1 MARLYLYKLKEYDK
15 ALKIYKAILA
25 YYPSR
30 QDKARLAQVRI
41 GDVYR
46 EKGEFAKAKKIYTRV
61 EKMTIRNMGLK
72 EAFLRQ
78 GVYFQEVET
87 YLKQNRLEAA
97 LDKLREWERAFP
109 LSKVSGELPL
119 LYSYYFFRKGDYE
132 RVVDEVNDLIKMNPQ
147 TSFLPDAELLMAG
160 AYFHLGKKE
169 EAGSIYRKI
178 MKEYPDSSFS
188 REARRAYSLRSQL
201 AVY

>member
-61 EKMTIRNMGLK
+61 
-72 EAFLRQ
+72 
-78 GVYFQEVET
+78 
-87 YLKQNRLEAA
+87 
-97 LDKLREWERAFP
+97 
-109 LSKVSGELPL
+109 SGIW
-119 LYSYYFFRKGDYE
+119 G
-132 RVVDEVNDLIKMNPQ
+132 
-147 TSFLPDAELLMAG
+147 
-160 AYFHLGKKE
+160 
-169 EAGSIYRKI
+169 
-178 MKEYPDSSFS
+178 
-188 REARRAYSLRSQL
+188 
-201 AVY
+201 